1 MGRRPS
7 SAARGR
13 SASSASCSRFATA
26 RLSTRSSACSVPCR
40 WGSASRPLAYNE
52 CVLRRAFRIKMGDC
66 FGTGYVLEECHVEEA
81 RVARGIEG
89 VRRGDLLEFFARSN
103 DDGCAD
109 AEPLD
114 NGPSHEFGH
123 AFNQV
128 RRSVNHY
135 VPALNVGAHSR
146 AADGSEDV
154 PQLHHRQPVLAA
166 DIDTAKERD
175 ISPFA
180 KCHGPLALSD
190 HAPRT
195 VELSLRVN
203 SGIHILDC
211 AANEPRPRA
220 VPAQRLPGCWW
231 GQSVP
236 NRACPKSPSA

>member
-1 MGRRPS
+1 
-7 SAARGR
+7 
-13 SASSASCSRFATA
+13 
-26 RLSTRSSACSVPCR
+26 
-40 WGSASRPLAYNE
+40 
-52 CVLRRAFRIKMGDC
+52 MGDC

-154 PQLHHRQPVLAA
+154 PQLHHWQPVLAA

-203 SGIHILDC
+203 PAFTSS
-211 AANEPRPRA
+211 AALRTSHALALSRPKGLLVVGGARA
-220 VPAQRLPGCWW
+220 YRTANVSLGSPYIRSRSETPA
-231 GQSVP
+231 
-236 NRACPKSPSA
+236 